1 VFAIFPYYLSPMYRC
16 LSLACLILL
25 AACFTQKGAKKS
37 QAAWRYGMSRDAVL
51 NRIKDR
57 SELMVGE
64 FNLPEGH
71 LVAYQY
77 SRFGRAGLKEPKY
90 YLYFMNDTLI
100 RKSEPEDLRR
110 GARIAV
116 REYYYPE
123 PVAPSRKGKRK

>member
-1 VFAIFPYYLSPMYRC
+1 MLRYFALAGLLLLS
-16 LSLACLILL
+16 
-25 AACFTQKGAKKS
+25 ACFAQKGTRKS
-37 QAAWRYGMSRDAVL
+37 GQPGIRYGMSRDSVL
-51 NRIKDR
+51 TRIKDR
-57 SELMVGE
+57 SEILVAE

-71 LVAYQY
+71 LTAYQY

-123 PVAPSRKGKRK
+123 PEAPSKKSRRK